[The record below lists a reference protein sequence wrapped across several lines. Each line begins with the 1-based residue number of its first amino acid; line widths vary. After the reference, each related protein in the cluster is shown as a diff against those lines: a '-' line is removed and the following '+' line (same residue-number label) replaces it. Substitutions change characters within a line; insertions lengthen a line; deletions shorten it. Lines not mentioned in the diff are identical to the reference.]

1 MRMTPVTTLRKTALL
16 PALIATGL
24 FAGCGGA
31 AESAADAAAPMG
43 GNAVEAA
50 AARESVAAAAEAAP
64 ADFEGTMQQVI
75 ISLGPGAVRQVVGST
90 DLDTVLA
97 FSPARLIQDAHAG
110 EMATET
116 NHQPP

>member
-31 AESAADAAAPMG
+31 GESAADAAAPMG

-75 ISLGPGAVRQVVGST
+75 ISLRSEERRVGTVCVST
-90 DLDTVLA
+90 CRSRW
-97 FSPARLIQDAHAG
+97 SPIL
-110 EMATET
+110 
-116 NHQPP
+116 